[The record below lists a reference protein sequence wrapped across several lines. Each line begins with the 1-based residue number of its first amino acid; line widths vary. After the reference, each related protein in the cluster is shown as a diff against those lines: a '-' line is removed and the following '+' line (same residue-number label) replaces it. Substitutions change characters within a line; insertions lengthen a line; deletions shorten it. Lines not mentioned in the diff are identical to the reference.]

1 MLADAEQTNAPAPTR
16 FTKTAQAERALASA
30 EALPAGLEALAAE
43 LIEAEAGW
51 LANAD
56 RTDEVKAEREG
67 RSVTDD
73 DVAIWQAASD
83 RHWAAVDALTRYR
96 PTSAAEFLAKARLL
110 TNNGDTRLRTEE
122 QFADLYLKDA
132 EAVARLALDAVTAL
146 PALQLGWDQARA
158 AYDAARSGY
167 EAAASRW
174 DEVNAGLISRAPN
187 WNVEPLPHNGKPSLR
202 YHSLKN
208 FDFTRHPCDLA
219 SERRNQMVTWT
230 VAEAEALTEFDALG
244 EEIDRTYGAL
254 CDVERALIETPA
266 PDLAAVVFKQQLF
279 GKETD
284 DDKGGYEH
292 RPHYMAV
299 RDASYVVTAWPVFL
313 HEDCLRLAGM
323 PQPHQGMLFAPRRWK
338 NAFEAIGGKVS
349 LGKAGKLSLNIE
361 AVSEDASDLLAEI
374 GLPEHR
380 EALQIWLEM
389 LK

>member
-16 FTKTAQAERALASA
+16 FAKTAQAERALASA

-43 LIEAEAGW
+43 LTEAEAGW

-73 DVAIWQAASD
+73 DVAVWQAASD

-122 QFADLYLKDA
+122 RFADLYLKDA
-132 EAVARLALDAVTAL
+132 EAVARLALDAVSAL

-158 AYDAARSGY
+158 AYDAARSVY
-167 EAAASRW
+167 EAIASRW
-174 DEVNAGLISRAPN
+174 DEVYAGLISRAPN

-208 FDFTRHPCDLA
+208 FDFTRHPCDMA
-219 SERRNQMVTWT
+219 SERRDQMVAWS
-230 VAEAEALTEFDALG
+230 VAEALALAEFDDLG
-244 EEIDRTYGAL
+244 QAIDRTYDAL
-254 CDVERALIETPA
+254 CDVERALVETPA
-266 PDLAAVVFKQQLF
+266 PDLGSVVFKQQLF

-284 DDKGGYEH
+284 DEKCGYEH
-292 RPHYMAV
+292 GPRYMAV
-299 RDASYVVTAWPVFL
+299 RNASYVVDAWPVFI

-323 PQPHQGMLFAPRRWK
+323 PLPHQGKLFAPRRWK
-338 NAFEAIGGKVS
+338 NAFEAIGGKAS

-361 AVSEDASDLLAEI
+361 DVSEDASDLLAEI
-374 GLPEHR
+374 GPPEHR